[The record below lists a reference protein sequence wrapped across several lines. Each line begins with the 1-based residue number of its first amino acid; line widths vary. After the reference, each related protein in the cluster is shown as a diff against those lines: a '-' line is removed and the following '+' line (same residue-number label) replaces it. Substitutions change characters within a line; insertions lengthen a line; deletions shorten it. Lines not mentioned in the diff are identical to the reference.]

1 MEEDAFERKRL
12 SENRRPSPVAVAPS
26 EELPDS
32 AAWEM
37 KGFRRPDLMIRV
49 FWGKY
54 LRYYLM
60 EVFICS
66 GYLPDG
72 KLD

>member
-49 FWGKY
+49 FLGKVLTLLFNGSVY
-54 LRYYLM
+54 MFRLLT
-60 EVFICS
+60 
-66 GYLPDG
+66 
-72 KLD
+72 

>member
-49 FWGKY
+49 FWGKVLTLLFNGSVY
-54 LRYYLM
+54 MFRLLT
-60 EVFICS
+60 
-66 GYLPDG
+66 
-72 KLD
+72 